1 MNGRDRKWEM
11 VYSWVR
17 AYIEENK
24 FSGNARIPSENA
36 LSRKLGVSRE
46 TVRAALDCLTQ
57 EGLLRKVKG
66 SGTYI
71 NKEQAL
77 SWEPGGSGGRIK
89 IGLILQG
96 QDGDA
101 NSSLMDGI
109 RSILPPDQVDLRTFL
124 TDNKFAN

>member
-1 MNGRDRKWEM
+1 MNARDRKWEM
-11 VYSWVR
+11 VYQWVR

-24 FSGNARIPSENA
+24 FSSSTRIPSENA
-36 LSRKLGVSRE
+36 LSRRLSVSRE

-71 NKEQAL
+71 NKERAL
-77 SWEPGGSGGRIK
+77 SWEPGGSAGRIK

-109 RSILPPDQVDLRTFL
+109 RSILSPGKASLWTE
-124 TDNKFAN
+124 